1 MSDTTPKTLMDFVQ
15 EARARIRE
23 IDGDA
28 LARMLEEK
36 GDLLLLDVREPSE
49 HEHGHLKNA
58 HLVPRGILEAAADLQ
73 YPKHDDQLSTA
84 RDQPVVVYCATGG
97 RSAMAANVLQMMGF
111 REVYSLAGGFM
122 KWAEEQRP
130 VVREASYV

>member
-1 MSDTTPKTLMDFVQ
+1 MTDTRPKTLMDFVQ
-15 EARARIRE
+15 EARTQIKE
-23 IDGDA
+23 VDGDT
-28 LARMLEEK
+28 LARMLAEQPE
-36 GDLLLLDVREPSE
+36 LLLVDVREPSE
-49 HEHGHLKNA
+49 HEHGHLRNA

-73 YPKHDDQLSTA
+73 YPKHDELLSGA

-97 RSAMAANVLQMMGF
+97 RSAMAAMVLQMMGF
-111 REVYSLAGGFM
+111 QEVYSLAGGFL